1 MKKIVIFAYTLD
13 MGGAE
18 KVLVDYLNV
27 LKNQYKIDLV
37 LIKKQ
42 GELLG
47 DVPPNINVIQLRKNI
62 FEYILF
68 RYISIYRKFKINKIV
83 TKDKYDIAIGF
94 IEGRSATWVA
104 DIKCD
109 IKRIAWI
116 HNDVNSFDIG
126 ISDKEIIKTY
136 PKMNKIIVVSEQSK
150 INFYNKYHIDRSK
163 IEVLYNLIDE
173 KKILKLSMEEVEKND
188 KFTFINV
195 GRMRPQKR
203 QDRLVKIGKHLKQA
217 GYDFKIQIL
226 GSGSE
231 EENIKKLIKENNVED
246 VIELKGLVK
255 NPYPYIK
262 QADCVVVSSDF
273 EGYSIAI
280 KEALLLKK
288 IIISTDVSGV
298 REIFDNNKFG
308 IISEKSTED
317 LELKMRQMLDKKIDI
332 ETLKNN
338 LEKFNS
344 GNDKI
349 INQLIKIIEE

>member
-1 MKKIVIFAYTLD
+1 MKRIVIFAYTLD

-18 KVLVDYLNV
+18 KVLIDYLNV

-47 DVPPNINVIQLRKNI
+47 DVPPNINVIQLRNNI

-68 RYISIYRKFKINKIV
+68 RYISIYRKFKINKIA
-83 TKDKYDIAIGF
+83 KKNKYDIAIGF

-126 ISDKEIIKTY
+126 ISEREIIKSY
-136 PKMNKIIVVSEQSK
+136 LKMDKIITVSEQSK
-150 INFYNKYHIDRSK
+150 TNFCNKYNINKSK

-173 KKILKLSMEEVEKND
+173 KKILELCEQEVEKNN

-203 QDRLVKIGKHLKQA
+203 QDRLIEIAKRLKQD
-217 GYDFKIQIL
+217 GYNFKIQIL
-226 GSGSE
+226 GNGSE
-231 EENIKKLIKENNVED
+231 EEKIRKLIKEKDVED
-246 VIELKGLVK
+246 VIELKGLVQ

-262 QADCVVVSSDF
+262 QANCVVVSSDF

-298 REIFDNNKFG
+298 REIFEDNKFG
-308 IISEKSTED
+308 IISEKSTDD
-317 LELKMRQMLDKKIDI
+317 LENKMRQILDNKIDI
-332 ETLKNN
+332 EKIKNN
-338 LEKFNS
+338 LEKFNC
-344 GNDKI
+344 GNDEI
-349 INQLIKIIEE
+349 INRLIKIIEE